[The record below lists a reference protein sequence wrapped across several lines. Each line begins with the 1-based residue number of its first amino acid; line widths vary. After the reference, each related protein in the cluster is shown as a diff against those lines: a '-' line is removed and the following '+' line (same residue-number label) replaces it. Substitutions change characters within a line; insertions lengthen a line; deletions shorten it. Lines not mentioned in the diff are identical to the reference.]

1 MAEWKRVKIGDALKE
16 VSRKEK
22 LNPIMKY
29 RLLGVRWY
37 GRGVFQR
44 EEKFGKEIKATKQR
58 RCLERIY

>member
-1 MAEWKRVKIGDALKE
+1 MSEWKRVKIGDALKE

-22 LNPIMKY
+22 VNPNTKY

-37 GRGVFQR
+37 GKGVFQR
-44 EEKFGKEIKATKQR
+44 EEKLGKEIKATKQR